1 MKLNTKN
8 PTYVILYAAVVSALF
23 TAAIMTL
30 HASTQHIVKRNEQLA
45 RMSALVSVFELA
57 ETPEPSDARIE
68 ELYNTHIRKVEGD
81 LIDPES
87 GVNFNHPTDPRL
99 QTYQAYDTDPDAGGK
114 LIGYAMPIWGIGFW
128 ARIDGILAVAPDMN
142 KSLGAVFLAHQETPG
157 LGGRITEETFAEQ
170 FEGLDISPPTE
181 ADQIIYITKSSPDE
195 GESAYGRH
203 VDAITGATG
212 TSTAVEAFVNT
223 RIEQFR
229 RAARA
234 KGLLKSA
241 SSPDANAPDVEGG
254 V

>member
-8 PTYVILYAAVVSALF
+8 PTYVILYAAVISAMF

-30 HASTQHIVKRNEQLA
+30 HASTEHIVKRNEQLA

-57 ETPEPSDARIE
+57 KTPEPSDARIE
-68 ELYNTHIRKVEGD
+68 ELYNIHIRKVEGD

-99 QTYQAYDTDPDAGGK
+99 QTYKAYDADPDAGGR
-114 LIGYAMPIWGIGFW
+114 LVGYAMPIWGIGFW
-128 ARIDGILAVAPDMN
+128 ARIDGILAVTPDMN

-157 LGGRITEETFAEQ
+157 LGGRITEENFAEQ
-170 FEGLDISPPTE
+170 FEGLDISPPIE
-181 ADQIIYITKSSPDE
+181 ADQIIYITKSPPDE

-212 TSTAVEAFVNT
+212 TSTAVEAFVDT
-223 RIEQFR
+223 RLRQFR

-234 KGLLKSA
+234 KGLLRSE
-241 SSPDANAPDVEGG
+241 SSPDANAPHLEGG
-254 V
+254 A